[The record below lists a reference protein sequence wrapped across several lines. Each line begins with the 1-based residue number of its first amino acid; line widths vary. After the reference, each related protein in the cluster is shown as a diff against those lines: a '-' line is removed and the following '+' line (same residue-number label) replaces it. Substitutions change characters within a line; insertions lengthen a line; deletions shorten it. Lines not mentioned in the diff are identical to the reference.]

1 MSGTL
6 LPAGTT
12 PGAPDDSPETSSC
25 GQWAECLGLLTS
37 CWGRWAD
44 WTCTEVT
51 AFWIILGLEG
61 CQAFLSCR
69 VLEYVFSFNK
79 KSFFKKNLIL
89 GYGCLRDV
97 PEPLKYKV
105 VERLW
110 EMLNLF
116 WAIWVETTQS
126 LASWN
131 YLTFNS
137 MGSSLFELWWNASH
151 LL

>member
-1 MSGTL
+1 MMSGTL

-12 PGAPDDSPETSSC
+12 PGAPGDSLETSLC

-44 WTCTEVT
+44 WTCTEVP
-51 AFWIILGLEG
+51 AFWIISGLEG
-61 CQAFLSCR
+61 CRTFLSCW
-69 VLEYVFSFNK
+69 VLEYVFTFNTKPFLK
-79 KSFFKKNLIL
+79 KLNTWLWLLERHAWAFE
-89 GYGCLRDV
+89 V
-97 PEPLKYKV
+97 QV
-105 VERLW
+105 VERSW

-116 WAIWVETTQS
+116 WAIWVETTES

-131 YLTFNS
+131 CLTFNS
-137 MGSSLFELWWNASH
+137 MGSSLVELWWDASH